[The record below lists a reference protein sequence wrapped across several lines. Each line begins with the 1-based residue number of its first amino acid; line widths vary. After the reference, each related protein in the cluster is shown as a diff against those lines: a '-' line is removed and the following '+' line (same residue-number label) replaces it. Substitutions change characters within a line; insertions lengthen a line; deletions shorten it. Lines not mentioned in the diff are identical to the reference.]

1 MILNGPESMNSPS
14 VEVTP
19 HLVMRAIYPYLEA
32 SFDQLMGASEGRS
45 VDHKLVNLDCLDTF
59 RILPH

>member
-1 MILNGPESMNSPS
+1 MNSPS